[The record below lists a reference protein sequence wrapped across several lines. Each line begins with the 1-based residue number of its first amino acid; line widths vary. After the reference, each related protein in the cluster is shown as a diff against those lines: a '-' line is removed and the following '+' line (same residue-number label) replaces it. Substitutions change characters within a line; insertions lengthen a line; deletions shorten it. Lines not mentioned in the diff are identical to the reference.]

1 MGCGCKTDNN
11 YEPNSEGSNNE
22 EKRGVTNI
30 LVRLLAFI
38 LMMVFLPII
47 MIAII
52 WFIFELIMLNKEID
66 MKKIV
71 KVLSSK
77 IKPFNE
83 GYEEDDDDYEDDDDD
98 DNDFTEENYEMVD
111 VEDITP
117 IASK

>member
-1 MGCGCKTDNN
+1 MGCGCKTNNN
-11 YEPNSEGSNNE
+11 YEPNSEGSNNN
-22 EKRGVTNI
+22 KKSFSNI
-30 LVRLLAFI
+30 LIRLLAFMLI
-38 LMMVFLPII
+38 MVFLPII
-47 MIAII
+47 IIAII

-98 DNDFTEENYEMVD
+98 DFTEENYEMVD

>member
-1 MGCGCKTDNN
+1 MGCGCKTGNN

-22 EKRGVTNI
+22 EKRGFSNI
-30 LVRLLAFI
+30 ILRLLAFM

-52 WFIFELIMLNKEID
+52 WFIFELVILNKEID

-71 KVLSSK
+71 RVMSSK

-83 GYEEDDDDYEDDDDD
+83 DYEDDEDDDYDDD
-98 DNDFTEENYEMVD
+98 DEFTEENYEMVD
-111 VEDITP
+111 VEDVTP
-117 IASK
+117 IARK

>member
-11 YEPNSEGSNNE
+11 YEPNLEGSNNE
-22 EKRGVTNI
+22 EKKGFSNI
-30 LVRLLAFI
+30 IVRLLAFM

-47 MIAII
+47 MIAIV
-52 WFIFELIMLNKEID
+52 WFIFELVMLNKEID

-71 KVLSSK
+71 RVMSSK

-83 GYEEDDDDYEDDDDD
+83 GYEEEDDDYDDDEDDE
-98 DNDFTEENYEMVD
+98 FIEENYEMVD